1 MRIGR
6 ARVAIFSDHNCFCQF
21 VINAVS
27 AVFYRNGT
35 SFAPF
40 FDYRNSL
47 AALAAKGEEK
57 SVKLVVLRFD
67 FFDYIF
73 FAFNGIPECHFNSPL
88 LLEFWG
94 LVSEIS
100 LS

>member
-6 ARVAIFSDHNCFCQF
+6 ARVVIFSDHNCFCQF

-27 AVFYRNGT
+27 AVFDRNGT
-35 SFAPF
+35 ALAPF

-47 AALAAKGEEK
+47 AAVATEGEEK
-57 SVKLVVLRFD
+57 SVELIVLCFD

-73 FAFNGIPECHFNSPL
+73 FAFNGILECHFNSPL